1 MTVATEEAPAN
12 SVPAAAVIR
21 RGQALFGITGRKGRV
36 GGLCKLE
43 VKAPGSTWELPLKL
57 LGLSPEEDGGIP
69 SVEVKFVDIGKNT
82 SGEGGHLVRN

>member
-1 MTVATEEAPAN
+1 MTVTTEEAPAN